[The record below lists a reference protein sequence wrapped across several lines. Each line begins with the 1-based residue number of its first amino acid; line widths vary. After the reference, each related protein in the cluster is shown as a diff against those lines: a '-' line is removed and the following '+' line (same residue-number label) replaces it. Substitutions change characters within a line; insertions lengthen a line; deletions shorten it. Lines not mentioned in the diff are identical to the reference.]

1 MINCLSISR
10 ITRCSFESMNRTAP
24 RITSHSV
31 IMKGLRFHLD
41 FLILGLVIAAFVSV
55 AAKRLATVP
64 VPEGDEAFTLQVPY
78 EMLYRGKLALP
89 MLRYLGGNI
98 ENAWHSYIP
107 VYFVILSEFH
117 KLFGFGL
124 AQGRA
129 FNLMTAALTLLIIYL
144 IGRRLFDWR
153 AGLIAVVMLV
163 GDQTF
168 LERSRL
174 LRDDYAAAA
183 FALLAFY
190 LYEIA
195 EERKK
200 TRWYVGSGLVAGAGV
215 MCHTNILYMLGAIC
229 LLILI
234 REGWRALSP
243 LGAQTSLPAFF
254 SRKAK
259 HAGMPALPGTSKKLY
274 IFMASALAVMAYEI
288 VYDIIDYKNFLLQNR
303 GDDVHFRIL
312 EYKGWLQN
320 LVEERLRYQKWSQGS
335 VLFPG
340 LPHFTLRVFQVLTV
354 VAIVYLLVAFARRI
368 KRGNLLNDPRA
379 RVLLVTVVVVLF
391 HALIVSHKRIYYM
404 AHMAPWFALCV
415 GVLVRDVLSQMGRL
429 RDAQWPR
436 ARLAYG
442 AAVAA
447 AALLTAGYEYQ
458 LARQTNLYL
467 AKVLNPNLATFEE
480 FAGVLRSIVGE
491 DLCPVAVQ
499 NPSIWLAF
507 PEKDRCFA
515 TLEKRMKDDID
526 IDGKDYALVKRAKR
540 GFDALESTDEKYHL
554 LGQMSN
560 TPYGNIVVYYTG
572 TDARYLSLEPKRYR
586 FFGELGGY
594 SADSH

>member
-1 MINCLSISR
+1 
-10 ITRCSFESMNRTAP
+10 
-24 RITSHSV
+24 
-31 IMKGLRFHLD
+31 MKGLRFHLD
-41 FLILGLVIAAFVSV
+41 FLILGLIIAAFVSV
-55 AAKRLATVP
+55 AAQRLATVP

-117 KLFGFGL
+117 NLFGFGL

-129 FNLMTAALTLLIIYL
+129 FNLMTAALTLLMIFL

-190 LYEIA
+190 FYEIA
-195 EERKK
+195 DEHKK
-200 TRWYVGSGLVAGAGV
+200 TRWYVASGLSAGAGV
-215 MCHTNILYMLGAIC
+215 MSHTNILYMLGAIC

-234 REGWRALSP
+234 RDGWRALSP
-243 LGAQTSLPAFF
+243 LGA
-254 SRKAK
+254 
-259 HAGMPALPGTSKKLY
+259 SKNLY
-274 IFMASALAVMAYEI
+274 IFAASALAVMAYEI

-320 LVEERLRYQKWSQGS
+320 VLEERLRYQKWSQGS
-335 VLFPG
+335 LLFPG
-340 LPHFTLRVFQVLTV
+340 LPHFTLRAFQLLTV
-354 VAIVYLLVAFARRI
+354 VAIVYLLIVFVRRI
-368 KRGNLLNDPRA
+368 KRGNLLADPRV
-379 RVLLVTVVVVLF
+379 RVLLITGVVVLF

-404 AHMAPWFALCV
+404 VHMAPWFALCV
-415 GVLVRDVLSQMGRL
+415 GILLRDLLNQIGRL
-429 RDAQWPR
+429 RAAQWTR

-447 AALLTAGYEYQ
+447 VALLAAVYGYQ
-458 LARQTNLYL
+458 LARQTYLYV
-467 AKVLNPNLATFEE
+467 AKVRNPNLATFEE

-491 DLCPVAVQ
+491 DICPVAVQ
-499 NPSIWLAF
+499 NPSIWLVF

-526 IDGKDYALVKRAKR
+526 IDGKDFALVKRAKR
-540 GFDALESTDEKYHL
+540 GFDALESSDETYHL

-560 TPYGNIVVYYTG
+560 TPYGNILVYYTG
-572 TDARYLSLEPKRYR
+572 TDARYLSLAPKRYQ
-586 FFGELGGY
+586 FFGELRGY
-594 SADSH
+594 TLDAH

>member
-1 MINCLSISR
+1 
-10 ITRCSFESMNRTAP
+10 
-24 RITSHSV
+24 
-31 IMKGLRFHLD
+31 MKGLKFHLD
-41 FLILGLVIAAFVSV
+41 FVILVLVIAAFVSV
-55 AAKRLATVP
+55 AAQRLATVP

-98 ENAWHSYIP
+98 ENAWHSFIP
-107 VYFVILSEFH
+107 VYFVILAEFH

-129 FNLMTAALTLLIIYL
+129 FNLVTAALTLLMIYL

-200 TRWYVGSGLVAGAGV
+200 ARWYVASGLAAGAGV
-215 MCHTNILYMLGAIC
+215 MCHTNMLYMLGAIC
-229 LLILI
+229 LLILM
-234 REGWRALSP
+234 REGPRALFP
-243 LGAQTSLPAFF
+243 FGARTSGIDPI
-254 SRKAK
+254 SRDSNK
-259 HAGMPALPGTSKKLY
+259 HERAHSIPGTSKKLY
-274 IFMASALAVMAYEI
+274 ILVASALAVMAYEI
-288 VYDIIDYKNFLLQNR
+288 VYDIIDYRNFLLQNR

-312 EYKGWLQN
+312 EYKGWLNN
-320 LVEERLRYQKWSQGS
+320 LLEERLRYQKWSQGS
-335 VLFPG
+335 LLFPG
-340 LPHFTLRVFQVLTV
+340 LPHFTLRVFQVLTIA
-354 VAIVYLLVAFARRI
+354 AIVYLLVICVRRI
-368 KRGNLLNDPRA
+368 RRNLLVDPRA
-379 RVLLVTVVVVLF
+379 RVLIVTGVVVLF

-415 GVLVRDVLSQMGRL
+415 GILARDVLSKIARL
-429 RDAQWPR
+429 RAAQWPR

-447 AALLTAGYEYQ
+447 VALLSAVYGYQ
-458 LARQTNLYL
+458 LARQTNIYL
-467 AKVLNPNLATFEE
+467 EKVLNPNLATFDE
-480 FAGVLRSIVGE
+480 FAAVLRGIVGD

-515 TLEKRMKDDID
+515 TLEKRMSDYID
-526 IDGKDYALVKRAKR
+526 IDGKDYALVRRAKR
-540 GFDALESTDEKYHL
+540 GFKALEGTEEKYHL
-554 LGQMSN
+554 LGQMGN

-572 TDARYLSLEPKRYR
+572 TDARYLSLEPKRYQ
-586 FFGELGGY
+586 FFGELRGY
-594 SADSH
+594 TMEAH

>member
-1 MINCLSISR
+1 
-10 ITRCSFESMNRTAP
+10 
-24 RITSHSV
+24 
-31 IMKGLRFHLD
+31 MKGLRFHLD
-41 FLILGLVIAAFVSV
+41 LLILGVVIAAFVTV
-55 AAKRLATVP
+55 AAQRLATVP
-64 VPEGDEAFTLQVPY
+64 VPEGDESFTLQVPY

-129 FNLMTAALTLLIIYL
+129 FNLMTAALTLLMIYL

-153 AGLIAVVMLV
+153 AGLITVVMLV

-200 TRWYVGSGLVAGAGV
+200 TRWYVASGLAAGAGV
-215 MCHTNILYMLGAIC
+215 MSHTNMLYMLGAIC

-234 REGWRALSP
+234 RDGWRALS
-243 LGAQTSLPAFF
+243 
-254 SRKAK
+254 
-259 HAGMPALPGTSKKLY
+259 SKKLY
-274 IFMASALAVMAYEI
+274 IFVASALAVMAYEI

-312 EYKGWLQN
+312 EYKGWLHN
-320 LVEERLRYQKWSQGS
+320 LFEERLRYQKWYQGS

-354 VAIVYLLVAFARRI
+354 VAIVYLLIVFARRI
-368 KRGNLLNDPRA
+368 KRGNLLADPRA
-379 RVLLVTVVVVLF
+379 RVLLVTGVVVLF
-391 HALIVSHKRIYYM
+391 HAVIVSHKRIYYM

-415 GVLVRDVLSQMGRL
+415 GVLVRDVLSQIGRL
-429 RDAQWPR
+429 RAAQWPR

-447 AALLTAGYEYQ
+447 VAILAAVYGYQ

-467 AKVLNPNLATFEE
+467 AKVLDPNLATFAEY
-480 FAGVLRSIVGE
+480 ASVLRSIVPE

-499 NPSIWLAF
+499 NPSVWLAF

-515 TLEKRMKDDID
+515 TLEKRMKDDVD

-540 GFDALESTDEKYHL
+540 GFDALQSADEKYHL

-572 TDARYLSLEPKRYR
+572 TDARYLSLETKRYL
-586 FFGELGGY
+586 FFGELRGY
-594 SADSH
+594 TMDAH

>member
-1 MINCLSISR
+1 
-10 ITRCSFESMNRTAP
+10 
-24 RITSHSV
+24 
-31 IMKGLRFHLD
+31 MKGLRFHLD
-41 FLILGLVIAAFVSV
+41 LLILGVVIAAFVTV
-55 AAKRLATVP
+55 AAQRLATVP
-64 VPEGDEAFTLQVPY
+64 VPEGDESFTLQVPY

-107 VYFVILSEFH
+107 VYFVILNEFH

-129 FNLMTAALTLLIIYL
+129 FNLMTAALTLLMIYL

-153 AGLIAVVMLV
+153 AGLITVVMLV

-200 TRWYVGSGLVAGAGV
+200 TRWYVASGLAAGAGV
-215 MCHTNILYMLGAIC
+215 MSHTNILYMLGAIC

-234 REGWRALSP
+234 RDGWRALS
-243 LGAQTSLPAFF
+243 
-254 SRKAK
+254 
-259 HAGMPALPGTSKKLY
+259 SKKLY
-274 IFMASALAVMAYEI
+274 IFVASALAVMAYEI

-312 EYKGWLQN
+312 EHKGWLHN
-320 LVEERLRYQKWSQGS
+320 LFEEQLRYQKWYQGS

-354 VAIVYLLVAFARRI
+354 VAIVYLLIVFARRI
-368 KRGNLLNDPRA
+368 KPGNLLADPRA
-379 RVLLVTVVVVLF
+379 RVLLVTGVVVLF

-415 GVLVRDVLSQMGRL
+415 GVLVRDVLSQIGRL
-429 RDAQWPR
+429 RAAQWPR

-447 AALLTAGYEYQ
+447 VALLAAVYGYQ

-467 AKVLNPNLATFEE
+467 AKVLNPNLATFDEY
-480 FAGVLRSIVGE
+480 ASVLRSIVPE

-499 NPSIWLAF
+499 NPSVWLAF

-515 TLEKRMKDDID
+515 TLEKRMKDDVD

-540 GFDALESTDEKYHL
+540 GFDALQTADEKYHL

-572 TDARYLSLEPKRYR
+572 TDARYLSLEPKRYY
-586 FFGELGGY
+586 FFGKFRGY
-594 SADSH
+594 TMDTH